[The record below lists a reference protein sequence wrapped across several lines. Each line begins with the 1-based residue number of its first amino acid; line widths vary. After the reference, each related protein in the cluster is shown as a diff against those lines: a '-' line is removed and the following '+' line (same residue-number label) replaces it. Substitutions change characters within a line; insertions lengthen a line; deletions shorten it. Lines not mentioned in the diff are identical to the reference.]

1 MGDIGDL
8 RGVAF
13 MSVMNTFQRGYCE
26 EVVRVPRLVPRRVRA
41 LGLAGDVGMGT
52 LSYSNTAFAQST
64 GPELVMVRDR
74 RMSISIRDHGQLQQ
88 QQS

>member
-13 MSVMNTFQRGYCE
+13 MSAMNTFQRGYRE
-26 EVVRVPRLVPRRVRA
+26 EVVSPHLVPRRVRA

-52 LSYSNTAFAQST
+52 LAYSDTAFAQST
-64 GPELVMVRDR
+64 GPELVMVWDH
-74 RMSISIRDHGQLQQ
+74 RMSISIHDHGQLQQ
-88 QQS
+88 